1 MYFRCMRYLFLLLA
15 FWAWWMEYPKV
26 AVQDPSGIHFI
37 RQTDGLA
44 FVSYYFETDNP
55 FLESGTLNQSSSE
68 GRVACELPVFYYL
81 TAKIYAYT
89 GIYFPILRW
98 LHGIV
103 VLFGILHVFLFLKKW
118 SKSTVMSLSLM
129 LMLLTSVVFSYYAFN
144 FLPDAPAWA
153 LVWMGWFYAFRL
165 IENWNLKWLIVSIF
179 FFLFGALLKPT
190 FFIHAVAA
198 AGMWFWGRKEL
209 NWSVKNWTQI
219 GLFLITAVL
228 LIMGWS
234 LHIIQYNTANHD
246 DYFLVSTR
254 PIWKMDSDDILVVWD
269 HMTGY
274 WFRDYLAKDA
284 WRLLLGMLILIGFRW
299 RKMNEHLRNAL
310 WILTLGELAY
320 IVLFFGQFKD
330 HDYYIWNIFPWLIL
344 VMAAFVNSFWEA
356 LEHRGIKVFF
366 GCIVL
371 VLGITA
377 WRSNEKVIRW
387 RFAHEEPNLAWVGK
401 RLKNGPEMLLQQGI
415 QPFSEK
421 VVVVPDF
428 TRNGSLLFLQQEG
441 WTLADS
447 TQLNRL
453 SEESVQAATLMVVL
467 DSSYLHFPEI
477 NQYWKIQMSDTAQEI
492 FLLRRY

>member
-1 MYFRCMRYLFLLLA
+1 MRYLFLLLA

-26 AVQDPSGIHFI
+26 AFQDPSGIHFI

-44 FVSYYFETDNP
+44 FASYYFETNNS
-55 FLESGTLNQSSSE
+55 FLESGTLNQSSAE

-103 VLFGILHVFLFLKKW
+103 VLLGIMHVFLFLKHW
-118 SKSTVMSLSLM
+118 SKSNLMSLTLM

-144 FLPDAPAWA
+144 FLPDAPAWS

-165 IENWNLKWLIVSIF
+165 TENWNRKWLLLSLF

-198 AGMWFWGRKEL
+198 AGMWLWGRKEL
-209 NWSVKNWTQI
+209 KWGMKNWLQI
-219 GLFLITAVL
+219 GVIFSIALL
-228 LIMGWS
+228 LIAGWS
-234 LHIIQYNTANHD
+234 LHIIQYNAANHD

-254 PIWKMDSDDILVVWD
+254 PIWKMDAEDIRVVWD

-284 WRLLLGMLILIGFRW
+284 WRVLLGMLILIAFRW
-299 RKMNEHLRNAL
+299 KKMNLHLRNAV

-344 VMAAFVNSFWEA
+344 IMAAFVNSFWEA
-356 LEHRGIKVFF
+356 LSEGILKQV
-366 GCIVL
+366 V
-371 VLGITA
+371 GIALLIFMMTS

-401 RLKNGPEMLLQQGI
+401 RLKNGPDILKQAGI
-415 QPFSEK
+415 LPFTEK

-441 WTLADS
+441 WTIADS
-447 TQLNRL
+447 TQLSKL
-453 SEESVQAATLMVVL
+453 EQPDLKQATCMVVL
-467 DSSYLHFPEI
+467 DGHYLNFPEI
-477 NQYWKIQMSDTAQEI
+477 KSDWKIIQSDSVNQI
-492 FLLRRY
+492 YILRRY